1 MPFPAG
7 EVGATCP
14 LLATNTIASAQRCQ
28 QTHRRCGPVLPSE
41 ATTNP
46 LELPSGAGE
55 EKVKGI
61 SLHFTAFH
69 PGSLPVLPLQN
80 TVSAAVLKLTEISCE
95 PPVSAFTPTNQ
106 WQA

>member
-14 LLATNTIASAQRCQ
+14 LLATNTTASAQRRQ
-28 QTHRRCGPVLPSE
+28 QTHQRCGPVLITLPASE

-46 LELPSGAGE
+46 LELPSGTGE
-55 EKVKGI
+55 EKVEGL
-61 SLHFTAFH
+61 SLHFTAFQLS
-69 PGSLPVLPLQN
+69 SLPLLPMS
-80 TVSAAVLKLTEISCE
+80 VTEISCE
-95 PPVSAFTPTNQ
+95 PPVSAFTPTKQ